1 MCYQTLDEAIFHEG
15 LSSRHELVEMLS
27 SRFSTYNEMPDD
39 DLLELAN
46 RHRSEKKSLYPD
58 RIAFNDPID
67 W

>member
-15 LSSRHELVEMLS
+15 LTSRIELVEKLS
-27 SRFSTYNEMPDD
+27 ARFSTYNEMPDD

-46 RHRSEKKSLYPD
+46 QYRAEKKPLYPD
-58 RIAFNDPID
+58 RQLSNDPIE

>member
-1 MCYQTLDEAIFHEG
+1 MCYQTIDEAIFHEG
-15 LSSRHELVEMLS
+15 LASRLELVEKLS
-27 SRFSTYNEMPDD
+27 ARFSTYNEMPDD

-46 RHRSEKKSLYPD
+46 QYRAEKKSQYPV